1 MQKFRKKPVEIEAE
15 QFVVWNNK
23 EVPAFIKLHDVTFP
37 VYKNVNGESYV
48 IIPTLEGQHIASN
61 LDWVATRSS
70 KSTVS
75 YSQLISAALFAARSG
90 SLLTISTLFPAA
102 LSAFATT

>member
-61 LDWVATRSS
+61 LDWIIKGV
-70 KSTVS
+70 K
-75 YSQLISAALFAARSG
+75 
-90 SLLTISTLFPAA
+90 
-102 LSAFATT
+102 